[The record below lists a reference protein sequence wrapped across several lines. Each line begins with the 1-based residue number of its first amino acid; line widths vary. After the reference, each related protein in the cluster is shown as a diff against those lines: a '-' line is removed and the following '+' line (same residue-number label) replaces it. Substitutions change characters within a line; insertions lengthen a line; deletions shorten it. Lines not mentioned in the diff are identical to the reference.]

1 MGAVAGESNS
11 DLVALTDE
19 VDEFDSEV
27 WEAVSDPC
35 RTLLELREIE
45 FLFAV
50 VMDIVRRHQLIEPI
64 PLASVVRIEKPV
76 EDLSHG
82 RSIFA
87 GRLSDATG
95 VVHPRMG
102 DADRAHRRGR
112 HLARAPALLRR
123 RAAYLGAW
131 PRRVS
136 CSSMARPP
144 SES

>member
-76 EDLSHG
+76 EDLPHE

-87 GRLSDATG
+87 VDSPMQPGCQPT
-95 VVHPRMG
+95 
-102 DADRAHRRGR
+102 
-112 HLARAPALLRR
+112 
-123 RAAYLGAW
+123 
-131 PRRVS
+131 
-136 CSSMARPP
+136 
-144 SES
+144 